1 MERPIGFIDC
11 KTQHSE
17 NIKFPINFKEIP
29 IKGPARVFVDI
40 NNLIIKWIANTALK
54 EKQMWERPSY
64 LTFSSI
70 QLLSSVRSLQHHGLQ
85 HARLPCPSSI
95 PRACSNSCPSS
106 WWCHPTISSSVIPFN
121 LSQHQSLF
129 WWVSSLYQVAK
140 YWSFS
145 FSIGPSNEY
154 SGLISFRIY
163 LLDIFAV
170 QGIYLTFK
178 LAIKSTIIK
187 TSR

>member
-106 WWCHPTISSSVIPFN
+106 WWCHPTISLSIFPSPPVFN
-121 LSQHQSLF
+121 LSQHQGLF
-129 WWVSSLYQVAK
+129 QWVSSSHQVAK
-140 YWSFS
+140 VLEFQFQHRSFQW
-145 FSIGPSNEY
+145 I
-154 SGLISFRIY
+154 FRTDF
-163 LLDIFAV
+163 L
-170 QGIYLTFK
+170 
-178 LAIKSTIIK
+178 
-187 TSR
+187 